1 MEWKCKKCNST
12 QENLYIQSKGTQTG
26 LYCRNCGNW
35 LKWLNKKEIRTAY
48 IDGILFVGTS
58 AKLKLYKNNLDDN
71 LDYLQEY
78 KKLLRFKEYFDELYG
93 QGLQVANWN
102 MNGTLVDFDDF
113 YDSAEEYMEEIKDE
127 F

>member
-1 MEWKCKKCNST
+1 MEWKCNKCNGSK
-12 QENLYIQSKGTQTG
+12 EHLYVQSKGNQTG
-26 LYCRNCGNW
+26 LYCRNCGGW

-48 IDGILFVGTS
+48 IDGIFFD
-58 AKLKLYKNNLDDN
+58 KNNLDN
-71 LDYLQEY
+71 NSDYLQKY

-102 MNGTLVDFDDF
+102 LNGTLVDFDDF
-113 YDSAEEYMEEIKDE
+113 YDSAIEYMEEIKDE

>member
-26 LYCRNCGNW
+26 LYCRNCGSW

-48 IDGILFVGTS
+48 IDGIFFD
-58 AKLKLYKNNLDDN
+58 KNNLDN
-71 LDYLQEY
+71 NSDYLQEY

-113 YDSAEEYMEEIKDE
+113 YDSAIEYMEEIKDE